1 MSRSRAV
8 GLVVGFVADRIFG
21 DPRRGHP
28 VAVFGS
34 VAARLESRLYADSR
48 SRGVMHNAV
57 LVGGCALLGVAAE
70 RASRGRP
77 VLHAGATALATWTVL
92 GGRSL
97 EREAMAVHA
106 LLVAGDLPAARH
118 RLTYLVG
125 RDTTK
130 LSADEIARAVVES
143 VAENTSDAVTAP
155 LFWGAVA
162 GIPGLLAH
170 RAANTLDAMVGH
182 HNARYERFGWAS
194 ARLDDLLGL
203 PGARYAALA
212 VMIAN
217 PSRAGE
223 AWRTWRRDAPAHP
236 SPNAGVIEAAFAGS
250 LGLTLGGTNRYG
262 DRLEHRPTMGSGRPV
277 SPDDIPRATTTA
289 RGAGWVAV
297 CDAVLA
303 AGVGGA
309 ERFLIRADLLRHPAA
324 SASSVRAILG
334 VRLRRTFPR

>member
-8 GLVVGFVADRIFG
+8 GLLLGFVADRIFG

-48 SRGVMHNAV
+48 ARGVLHNAV
-57 LVGGCALLGVAAE
+57 LVGGCALLGVGAE
-70 RASRGRP
+70 RVTRSRP
-77 VLHAGATALATWTVL
+77 VLHCAATAVATWTVL
-92 GGRSL
+92 GGKSL

-106 LLVAGDLPAARH
+106 LLVAGDLPTARH

-125 RDTTK
+125 RDTTS
-130 LSADEIARAVVES
+130 LSANEIARAVVES

-155 LFWGAVA
+155 LFCGAVA

-182 HNARYERFGWAS
+182 HNDRYERFGWAS

-203 PGARYAALA
+203 PGSRYAALA
-212 VMIAN
+212 VLVAN

-262 DRLEHRPTMGSGRPV
+262 ERVEHRSELGAGRPIA
-277 SPDDIPRATTTA
+277 PGDIPRATALGRQTS
-289 RGAGWVAV
+289 GVGL
-297 CDAVLA
+297 CGAVLA
-303 AGVGGA
+303 VV
-309 ERFLIRADLLRHPAA
+309 IR
-324 SASSVRAILG
+324 
-334 VRLRRTFPR
+334 RR

>member
-1 MSRSRAV
+1 MIRSRAA
-8 GLVVGFVADRIFG
+8 GLLLGFVADRVFG

-34 VAARLESRLYADSR
+34 VASRLEARWYADSR
-48 SRGVMHNAV
+48 ARGVLHNAV
-57 LVGGCALLGVAAE
+57 LVGVCALLGVGAE
-70 RASRGRP
+70 RAARGRP

-92 GGRSL
+92 GGKSL

-106 LLVAGDLPAARH
+106 LLVEGDLPAARH

-125 RDTTK
+125 RDTTS
-130 LSADEIARAVVES
+130 LSANEIARAVVES
-143 VAENTSDAVTAP
+143 VAENTSDAVTTP
-155 LFWGAVA
+155 LFWGATA

-182 HNARYERFGWAS
+182 HNPRYERFGWAS

-203 PGARYAALA
+203 PGSRYAALA
-212 VMIAN
+212 VMVAN

-262 DRLEHRPTMGSGRPV
+262 DRVEHRPPMGDGRPV
-277 SPDDIPRATTTA
+277 TPGDIPRASALA
-289 RGAGWVAV
+289 RRVGWGALLGP
-297 CDAVLA
+297 CSLA
-303 AGVGGA
+303 RPPTPTGLA
-309 ERFLIRADLLRHPAA
+309 P
-324 SASSVRAILG
+324 S
-334 VRLRRTFPR
+334 RR

>member
-1 MSRSRAV
+1 MSRSRAA
-8 GLVVGFVADRIFG
+8 GLLLGFVADRIFG

-28 VAVFGS
+28 VALFGT
-34 VAARLESRLYADSR
+34 VASRLEARLYADSR
-48 SRGVMHNAV
+48 ARGVLHNAV
-57 LVGGCALLGVAAE
+57 LVGGCALLGVGAE
-70 RASRGRP
+70 RATRGRP

-92 GGRSL
+92 GGKSL

-106 LLVAGDLPAARH
+106 LLVAHDLPAARH

-125 RDTTK
+125 RDTTS
-130 LSADEIARAVVES
+130 LSENEIARAVVES

-182 HNARYERFGWAS
+182 HNPRYERFGWAS

-203 PGARYAALA
+203 PGSRYAALA
-212 VMIAN
+212 VMLAN

-262 DRLEHRPTMGSGRPV
+262 DRVEHRATLGTGR
-277 SPDDIPRATTTA
+277 SAMPDDLP
-289 RGAGWVAV
+289 
-297 CDAVLA
+297 
-303 AGVGGA
+303 
-309 ERFLIRADLLRHPAA
+309 PAA
-324 SASSVRAILG
+324 NLERRVGSAAACG
-334 VRLRRTFPR
+334 AAFPAWISR

>member
-1 MSRSRAV
+1 VSRSRAV
-8 GLVVGFVADRIFG
+8 GLLLGFVADRLFG

-48 SRGVMHNAV
+48 ARGVLHNAL
-57 LVGGCALLGVAAE
+57 LVGGCALLGVGAE
-70 RASRGRP
+70 RAARGRP

-92 GGRSL
+92 GGKSL

-106 LLVAGDLPAARH
+106 LLVAGDLPGARH

-125 RDTTK
+125 RDTTS
-130 LSADEIARAVVES
+130 LSEDEIARAVVES
-143 VAENTSDAVTAP
+143 VAENTSDAVTTP
-155 LFWGAVA
+155 LFWGAMA

-203 PGARYAALA
+203 PGSRYAALA
-212 VMIAN
+212 VMVAN

-250 LGLTLGGTNRYG
+250 LGITLGGTNRYG
-262 DRLEHRPTMGSGRPV
+262 DRVEHRPTMGCSRSV
-277 SPDDIPRATTTA
+277 RIDDITRASTVA
-289 RGAGWVAV
+289 RRVGWVAMSG
-297 CDAVLA
+297 AVL
-303 AGVGGA
+303 
-309 ERFLIRADLLRHPAA
+309 RARSARRLLMA
-324 SASSVRAILG
+324 SL
-334 VRLRRTFPR
+334 

>member
-8 GLVVGFVADRIFG
+8 GLLLGFVADRLFG

-28 VAVFGS
+28 VALFGTI
-34 VAARLESRLYADSR
+34 AARLESRLYADSR
-48 SRGVMHNAV
+48 ARGVLHNAV
-57 LVGGCALLGVAAE
+57 LVGGCALLGVGAE
-70 RASRGRP
+70 RVTRGRP
-77 VLHAGATALATWTVL
+77 VLHAGATALATWTVV
-92 GGRSL
+92 GGKSL

-125 RDTTK
+125 RDTTD
-130 LSADEIARAVVES
+130 LSPDEIARAVVES

-182 HNARYERFGWAS
+182 HNDRYERFGWAS

-203 PGARYAALA
+203 PGSRYAALA
-212 VMIAN
+212 VMVAN

-250 LGLTLGGTNRYG
+250 LGIALGGTNRYG
-262 DRLEHRPTMGSGRPV
+262 DRAEHRPTVGSGRPV
-277 SPDDIPRATTTA
+277 GLDDIRHAT
-289 RGAGWVAV
+289 
-297 CDAVLA
+297 VLA
-303 AGVGGA
+303 RRTGWAAVAGA
-309 ERFLIRADLLRHPAA
+309 APAA
-324 SASSVRAILG
+324 AI
-334 VRLRRTFPR
+334 R